1 MQVGT
6 AFPANGDDP
15 VGLLA
20 LSTYADQF
28 VIDHVHYVGTAIAVG
43 AERE

>member
-15 VGLLA
+15 VGLPA
-20 LSTYADQF
+20 LLTYADQS
-28 VIDHVHYVGTAIAVG
+28 VIDHVHYAGTAIAVG
-43 AERE
+43 AELE